1 MLKFFYPKYFALFC
15 RINFIQETEY
25 EKSYFQHLRSV
36 LLFAP
41 VQPINAQVLDGET
54 AQEASFPSSGGLSFD
69 ETDKNEALFNEMFGD
84 HPEIR
89 ENVENMGNFENTAQ
103 KAAEK
108 IKQTGATA
116 PSAPADGILKP
127 LNGDMLIGVS
137 KGSFKVFQDM
147 TGRTNCTFG
156 VTLKSNLDRELKTM
170 GLQLVYPH
178 RVFAFIFR
186 NVAEKG
192 SQERFITT
200 TGDICYNLAGVPDI
214 EVNLCRIKN
223 AADNECAKR
232 IKWSNDLESPDPS
245 KNPY

>member
-1 MLKFFYPKYFALFC
+1 MKRVISSIYGLF
-15 RINFIQETEY
+15 
-25 EKSYFQHLRSV
+25 

-54 AQEASFPSSGGLSFD
+54 AQEASFSSSGGLSFD

-147 TGRTNCTFG
+147 TGRHKCT
-156 VTLKSNLDRELKTM
+156 
-170 GLQLVYPH
+170 
-178 RVFAFIFR
+178 
-186 NVAEKG
+186 
-192 SQERFITT
+192 
-200 TGDICYNLAGVPDI
+200 
-214 EVNLCRIKN
+214 
-223 AADNECAKR
+223 
-232 IKWSNDLESPDPS
+232 
-245 KNPY
+245 